1 MQLTRDDFDNISI
14 EKFEDLKEQNDTWT
28 QGDLTDIQEYLDNYD
43 VKDYDLYRTNNP
55 DTIYLIIVNDDV
67 QFTTKQI

>member
-1 MQLTRDDFDNISI
+1 MQLTRDDFDNVSI

-28 QGDLTDIQEYLDNYD
+28 QGDLTDVQDYLDNHD

-55 DTIYLIIVNDDV
+55 DTIYLIIINDNV
-67 QFTTKQI
+67 